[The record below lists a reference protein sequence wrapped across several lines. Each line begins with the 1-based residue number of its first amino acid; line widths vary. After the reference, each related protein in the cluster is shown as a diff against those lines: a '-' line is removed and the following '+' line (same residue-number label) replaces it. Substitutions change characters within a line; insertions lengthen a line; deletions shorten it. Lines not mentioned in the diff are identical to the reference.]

1 MAGVGSVETTGTG
14 RWAQAGVPHKG
25 WHCIDIEELNE
36 QDHICEMCEA
46 RQVRFVHV
54 MEHPADEIFRVRLK
68 SAGST
73 NSGAKDPRIPKR
85 KRVHLHNMNTLI
97 DFA

>member
-1 MAGVGSVETTGTG
+1 MSGVGSVETTGTG

-36 QDHICEMCEA
+36 QDHICA

-54 MEHPADEIFRVRLK
+54 MEHPA
-68 SAGST
+68 
-73 NSGAKDPRIPKR
+73 
-85 KRVHLHNMNTLI
+85 
-97 DFA
+97 

>member
-1 MAGVGSVETTGTG
+1 MAGAGSVETTGTG

-25 WHCIDIEELNE
+25 CHCIDIVELNE

-54 MEHPADEIFRVRLK
+54 MEHPA
-68 SAGST
+68 
-73 NSGAKDPRIPKR
+73 
-85 KRVHLHNMNTLI
+85 
-97 DFA
+97 

>member
-1 MAGVGSVETTGTG
+1 MVLRVPRSFSVGARNHCAKALTVNLSDSTGAGSVETTGTG

-54 MEHPADEIFRVRLK
+54 MEHPA
-68 SAGST
+68 
-73 NSGAKDPRIPKR
+73 
-85 KRVHLHNMNTLI
+85 
-97 DFA
+97 

>member
-36 QDHICEMCEA
+36 QDHICA
-46 RQVRFVHV
+46 RQVRFHV
-54 MEHPADEIFRVRLK
+54 MEHPA
-68 SAGST
+68 
-73 NSGAKDPRIPKR
+73 
-85 KRVHLHNMNTLI
+85 
-97 DFA
+97 

>member
-1 MAGVGSVETTGTG
+1 L
-14 RWAQAGVPHKG
+14 AQAGVPHKG

-54 MEHPADEIFRVRLK
+54 MEHPA
-68 SAGST
+68 
-73 NSGAKDPRIPKR
+73 
-85 KRVHLHNMNTLI
+85 
-97 DFA
+97 